1 MRPLST
7 RRSDEAGEADQ
18 ATHAGAAPE
27 RENGAADGRDDTQVT
42 NEIQAP
48 AVAADQP
55 TRVDAPQVAPP
66 PDPLAAAAA
75 GPGERGRL
83 RRRLRTLKAVR
94 AQQRAEL
101 GTLVFDARK
110 RANGSRPEVVERRA
124 AEAAE
129 VERQVREIQHAV
141 DAHADTRDLATG
153 VAGSCAICGTLLST
167 EDRFCPS
174 CGTPT
179 KPGRKRPVDEVP
191 AQPSADTG
199 PQQPPLPVPTPARPL
214 PATAPAAAPIPEAV
228 TAAAA
233 ERASATTTE
242 SAALSADT
250 TESPAV
256 ASPTPPPPADDAP
269 LAHADPA
276 AIPPPPPPATPPPAN
291 T

>member
-1 MRPLST
+1 MRPLPT

-18 ATHAGAAPE
+18 ATHAGAAPVG
-27 RENGAADGRDDTQVT
+27 ENGASSDRDATQVT

-48 AVAADQP
+48 TAAADAP
-55 TRVDAPQVAPP
+55 TRVDNPEAAGS

-83 RRRLRTLKAVR
+83 RRRLRSLKAVR
-94 AQQRAEL
+94 ARQRAEL

-153 VAGSCAICGTLLST
+153 VAGSCASCGTLLST

-179 KPGRKRPVDEVP
+179 KPGRQRPVDEAP
-191 AQPSADTG
+191 AQPNTGTG
-199 PQQPPLPVPTPARPL
+199 PEQPPLPVPTPARPL
-214 PATAPAAAPIPEAV
+214 PATAPAAAPVPEAV

-242 SAALSADT
+242 SAALSQQT
-250 TESPAV
+250 TESPALI
-256 ASPTPPPPADDAP
+256 PPPPPAADEP
-269 LAHADPA
+269 LAHADPS
-276 AIPPPPPPATPPPAN
+276 AIPPPPPPPER
-291 T
+291 

>member
-1 MRPLST
+1 M
-7 RRSDEAGEADQ
+7 G
-18 ATHAGAAPE
+18 
-27 RENGAADGRDDTQVT
+27 ENGASSDRDATQVT

-48 AVAADQP
+48 TAAADAP
-55 TRVDAPQVAPP
+55 TRVDNPEAAGS

-83 RRRLRTLKAVR
+83 RRRLRSLKAVR
-94 AQQRAEL
+94 ARQRAEL

-153 VAGSCAICGTLLST
+153 VAGSCA
-167 EDRFCPS
+167 S

-179 KPGRKRPVDEVP
+179 KPGRQRPVGEAP
-191 AQPSADTG
+191 AQPNTGTG
-199 PQQPPLPVPTPARPL
+199 PEQPPLPVPTPARPL
-214 PATAPAAAPIPEAV
+214 PATAPAAAPVPEAV

-242 SAALSADT
+242 SAALSQQT
-250 TESPAV
+250 TESPALI
-256 ASPTPPPPADDAP
+256 PPPPPAADEP
-269 LAHADPA
+269 LAHADPS
-276 AIPPPPPPATPPPAN
+276 AIPPPPPPPER
-291 T
+291 